1 MLMTALI
8 RYAATVTLAILMCA
22 GQGCAP
28 VAADPAMSD
37 AHAKSSATEV
47 AKVTTVK
54 PTRKLLQKRTEQP
67 GQIEPFAETAVFAK
81 VTGYVK
87 RVLVDIGD
95 HVEGPRYSSQ
105 DELIKSGQTL
115 AELWV
120 PELDEEVNQKAAL
133 VRQAQAEVE
142 QATASVAVAVA
153 MQESATSLVQEAQ
166 AAEGRS
172 EAAYQRW
179 KSESERIT
187 SLVEKKA
194 VTEKLAEE
202 TLQQFKSADAAR
214 SETNARIQSAKAK
227 LAESQAQID
236 KAKADHKTAVAK
248 QQVAEADLGRVT
260 AMSQYKTLT
269 APFDGVV
276 TTRNI
281 DPGHLAH
288 ASQGAGDRPLFKV
301 VQVHKVRVFIDV
313 PETDAVLV
321 EQTREARIRV
331 PALGSEVFKGEVS
344 RTAWSLNAETR
355 TLKVEIDIPNTHGK
369 LRPGMYVY
377 VDLLVAEKADALV
390 LPKGAILSSES
401 GTFCLLVDAQS
412 KVVRRPIK
420 TGLKA
425 GQEVE
430 VTDGL
435 TGDEDVISANAS
447 AFQDGQSVERVLTK

>member
-1 MLMTALI
+1 MPLLI
-8 RYAATVTLAILMCA
+8 RYASCVAMAILMCTS
-22 GQGCAP
+22 QGCEPA
-28 VAADPAMSD
+28 AADPA
-37 AHAKSSATEV
+37 KSAPSNQSGAADV
-47 AKVTTVK
+47 PKVTTVK
-54 PTRKLLQKRTEQP
+54 PIRKLLQKRTEQP
-67 GQIEPFAETAVFAK
+67 GQIEPFAETAVFAN

-95 HVEGPRYSSQ
+95 HVEGPRYSSK
-105 DELIKSGQTL
+105 DELVKSGQTL
-115 AELWV
+115 AELSV

-142 QATASVAVAVA
+142 QATASIAVAEA
-153 MQESATSLVQEAQ
+153 MKESASSLVQEAQ
-166 AAEGRS
+166 AAEASS
-172 EAAYQRW
+172 EAIYQRW

-187 SLVEKKA
+187 ALVEKKA

-214 SETNARIQSAKAK
+214 GETTARIQSAKAK
-227 LAESQAQID
+227 HAESQAQID
-236 KAKADHKTAVAK
+236 KAKADHKTALAK
-248 QQVAEADLGRVT
+248 QQVAEADVGRVA
-260 AMSQYKTLT
+260 AMSKYKTLA

-288 ASQGAGDRPLFKV
+288 ASQGAGDKPLFKV

-321 EQTREARIRV
+321 EQTREAKLRV
-331 PALGSEVFKGEVS
+331 PALAGETFKGEVT
-344 RTAWSLNAETR
+344 RTAWSLNSETR
-355 TLKVEIDIPNTHGK
+355 TLKVEIDIPNPQSR

-390 LPKGAILSSES
+390 LPKGAILSGDA
-401 GTFCLLVDAQS
+401 GTLCLVVDAKG
-412 KVVRRPIK
+412 KVVRHPIK

-425 GQEVE
+425 GSEVE
-430 VTDGL
+430 VTEGL
-435 TGDEDVISANAS
+435 TGDEDVISVNAS
-447 AFQDGQSVERVLTK
+447 AFQDGQTVERSITK